1 MTKFDDRVD
10 ELLSKHPN
18 LTKEEVVNIVTEKNA
33 RKKAKRAEKT
43 ERSRLNMKRKRPKTR
58 VKKQNKSVCH
68 YMLLQVEK

>member
-10 ELLSKHPN
+10 ELLSKYPN

-43 ERSRLNMKRKRPKTR
+43 ERSRLKYEE
-58 VKKQNKSVCH
+58 KKAKDKS
-68 YMLLQVEK
+68 QEAE